1 MTPFPAVP
9 VPIDPLPPWQQP
21 DFLPS
26 APLDS
31 YGYLSDHGRREC
43 TLEDLRREVA
53 LGPDEDV
60 HFVWQPGLGRCV
72 PTGEAPVVFDALR
85 KAQLD
90 RVRVVLRSKAT
101 WALVTGVGVYFFG
114 ERLLGMPFS
123 WLAMLWGAFFAL
135 PIIDCLVRQREWS
148 RMTVA
153 DAPELGEASRFM
165 HWLSWCTPT
174 KTTHVIIGVL
184 VVIWLLSEAAG
195 VNRAIVA
202 FAMDEQGVNAGA
214 WWKVLTCFFLHG
226 GIVHLVF
233 NAMALSRLGQWVE
246 GLTEAA
252 WIPLILLVAT
262 LGGSLAGYLLPPDVP
277 SVGASGGVLG
287 LMGFL
292 LVFCRASE
300 RAIPRAFQRQ
310 LWQWAA
316 YVLLLGL
323 IGWKVIDNAAHVG
336 GLLAGA
342 GLGAVANATLPRVS
356 PPVRAVWVPLV
367 GWTSAAILAGTAA
380 WMGWVFWKAISL

>member
-1 MTPFPAVP
+1 
-9 VPIDPLPPWQQP
+9 
-21 DFLPS
+21 
-26 APLDS
+26 
-31 YGYLSDHGRREC
+31 
-43 TLEDLRREVA
+43 LRREVKR
-53 LGPDEDV
+53 GPEEDV

-72 PTGEAPVVFDALR
+72 PTGEAPAVFDALR
-85 KAQLD
+85 EAQLD
-90 RVRVVLRSKAT
+90 RVRVVLQSKAT

-114 ERLLGMPFS
+114 ERVLGMPFS

-202 FAMDEQGVNAGA
+202 FAMDEQGVKAGA

-252 WIPLILLVAT
+252 WVPLILLVAT

-323 IGWKVIDNAAHVG
+323 IGWKVVDNAAHLG

-342 GLGAVANATLPRVS
+342 GLGVVANATLPRVP
-356 PPVRAVWVPLV
+356 PPVRSVWVPLF

>member
-1 MTPFPAVP
+1 
-9 VPIDPLPPWQQP
+9 
-21 DFLPS
+21 
-26 APLDS
+26 
-31 YGYLSDHGRREC
+31 
-43 TLEDLRREVA
+43 
-53 LGPDEDV
+53 
-60 HFVWQPGLGRCV
+60 
-72 PTGEAPVVFDALR
+72 
-85 KAQLD
+85 
-90 RVRVVLRSKAT
+90 
-101 WALVTGVGVYFFG
+101 
-114 ERLLGMPFS
+114 
-123 WLAMLWGAFFAL
+123 
-135 PIIDCLVRQREWS
+135 
-148 RMTVA
+148 MTVA

-323 IGWKVIDNAAHVG
+323 IGWKVIDNAAHLG

-342 GLGAVANATLPRVS
+342 GLGGVANATLPRVS

>member
-9 VPIDPLPPWQQP
+9 VPIDPLPPWQRP

-72 PTGEAPVVFDALR
+72 PTGEASAVFDVLR
-85 KAQLD
+85 EAQLA
-90 RVRVVLRSKAT
+90 RVQVVLRSKAT

-165 HWLSWCTPT
+165 HWLSWCKPT

-233 NAMALSRLGQWVE
+233 NAMAVSRLGQWVE

-323 IGWKVIDNAAHVG
+323 IGWKVIDNAAHLG

-342 GLGAVANATLPRVS
+342 GLGVVANATLPRPNWLVS
-356 PPVRAVWVPLV
+356 ITNAPLESV
-367 GWTSAAILAGTAA
+367 VATPGNCKTAPSSTRRPG
-380 WMGWVFWKAISL
+380 MPT